1 MLPRGSFAGA
11 WILPAVLSAA
21 VVLGAS
27 SASAQGF
34 APRSE
39 ARYAGPATLVVHH
52 LDDTGA
58 HLETRT
64 YRYDAVVLLGPPSRY
79 GREEEDNPVH
89 LEITAPSASA
99 RIEEG
104 RLGMTSASTTGGLR
118 RHWTLTLEGNRIEGR
133 LTDDEQGTL
142 TLILDEENHLNTR
155 RTMGYTGF
163 ATTDTG
169 YDTLAFGS
177 TLDGT
182 VGEERVTLRL
192 EGNVTNGDRV
202 FSFEVDAG
210 RVDALGRPPQPE
222 PEAAPEPAAEAPEPE
237 AAPAAA
243 EPAAE
248 APQPPAPAAGNPL
261 ATTGP
266 FVGRFEG
273 DGLVLKLELH
283 DGRHVGELEY
293 GAQRFPVAAT
303 SDGAT
308 LRGTFESAGQRY
320 AFEATRDGE
329 TLVFT
334 TDGAIYRLVRDA
346 PRNPLGQ

>member
-1 MLPRGSFAGA
+1 MLPRGSYAGG

-27 SASAQGF
+27 SASAQEF
-34 APRSE
+34 VPRSE

-64 YRYDAVVLLGPPSRY
+64 YHYDAIVLVGPPRRY

-99 RIEEG
+99 RIEDG
-104 RLGMTSASTTGGLR
+104 RLGMTSASTIGGLR
-118 RHWTLTLEGNRIEGR
+118 RHWTLTLEDNRIEGR
-133 LTDDEQGTL
+133 LTDEEQGTL

-202 FSFEVDAG
+202 FAFEIDAS
-210 RVDALGRPPQPE
+210 RVDALGRPQQPE
-222 PEAAPEPAAEAPEPE
+222 AEAAPEPE
-237 AAPAAA
+237 AA
-243 EPAAE
+243 
-248 APQPPAPAAGNPL
+248 QQPAPAAGNPL

-273 DGLVLKLELH
+273 DGLVLKLDLL

-293 GAQRFPVAAT
+293 GLQRFPVAAT
-303 SDGAT
+303 TDGAT
-308 LRGTFESAGQRY
+308 LRGTFESAGQRF
-320 AFEATRDGE
+320 AFEATRDDE

-334 TDGAIYRLVRDA
+334 TDGAVYRLVREA